1 MPGARVLSEEQQR
14 LLTRVAVAR
23 READAAR
30 AELVAAIR
38 AANHAGCSL
47 RSIQDVAGM
56 SYQRVH
62 QILRGE

>member
-1 MPGARVLSEEQQR
+1 MPGARVLSDEQQ
-14 LLTRVAVAR
+14 LLLERVAAAR

-38 AANHAGCSL
+38 SASDAGCSL
-47 RSIQDVAGM
+47 RSIQDFAGM